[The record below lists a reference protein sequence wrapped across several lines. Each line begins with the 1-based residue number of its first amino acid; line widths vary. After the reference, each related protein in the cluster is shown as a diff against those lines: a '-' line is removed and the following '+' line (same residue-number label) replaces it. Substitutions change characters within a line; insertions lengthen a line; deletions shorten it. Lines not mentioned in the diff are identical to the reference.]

1 METAIMYILVYALL
15 AVIILSEITLIVVMV
30 LNIKKQKTVGKT
42 IRIGI
47 IAGIVLVCMITIWI
61 SSHKSYP
68 LINDWAFLGRDINVI
83 EQKYKTFKEYFTRE
97 DGSGYAVLMTE
108 QITGTKMYDSG
119 DYSCYYME
127 FDKNGKIIKV
137 YCARPFGG

>member
-1 METAIMYILVYALL
+1 METAIMYILAYALL
-15 AVIILSEITLIVVMV
+15 AVIILSVITLIVVMV
-30 LNIKKQKTVGKT
+30 LNIKKQKTVGKN
-42 IRIGI
+42 IRIGTI
-47 IAGIVLVCMITIWI
+47 VGIVLVCMITIWI

-83 EQKYKTFKEYFTRE
+83 EQKYKTFKECSTRE

-108 QITGTKMYDSG
+108 QITGIKMYDSD

-127 FDKNGKIIKV
+127 FDKTGKIIKV
-137 YCARPFGG
+137 YCSRPVGG

>member
-1 METAIMYILVYALL
+1 METAIMYILAYALL
-15 AVIILSEITLIVVMV
+15 AVIILSVITLIVVMV

-68 LINDWAFLGRDINVI
+68 LINDWAFLGRDITVI
-83 EQKYKTFKEYFTRE
+83 EQKYKTFKKCFTRE

-108 QITGTKMYDSG
+108 QITGIKMYDSD

-127 FDKNGKIIKV
+127 FDKTGKIIKV
-137 YCARPFGG
+137 YCSRPVGG

>member
-1 METAIMYILVYALL
+1 METAIMYILAYALL
-15 AVIILSEITLIVVMV
+15 AVIILSVITLIVVMV

-68 LINDWAFLGRDINVI
+68 LINDWAFLGRDITVI
-83 EQKYKTFKEYFTRE
+83 EQKYKTFKEFSTRE

-108 QITGTKMYDSG
+108 QITGIKMYDSD

-127 FDKNGKIIKV
+127 FDKTGKIIKV
-137 YCARPFGG
+137 YCSRPVGG

>member
-1 METAIMYILVYALL
+1 MEIAIIYILVYALL
-15 AVIILSEITLIVVMV
+15 AVILLSVII
-30 LNIKKQKTVGKT
+30 NIKKQKTDGKT
-42 IRIGI
+42 IRTGTIV
-47 IAGIVLVCMITIWI
+47 GIVLVCMITIWI

-83 EQKYKTFKEYFTRE
+83 EQKYKTFNSYSTRE
-97 DGSGYAVLMTE
+97 DGSGYAVLKTG
-108 QITGTKMYDSG
+108 QITGIKMYDSG

-137 YCARPFGG
+137 YCSRPEGG

>member
-1 METAIMYILVYALL
+1 MIYIFVYALL
-15 AVIILSEITLIVVMV
+15 AVILISVIALIVVMV
-30 LNIKKQKTVGKT
+30 KNLKKQKKVGKN
-42 IRIGI
+42 IRIGTI
-47 IAGIVLVCMITIWI
+47 IGIVLGCMITIWI

-83 EQKYKTFKEYFTRE
+83 EQKYKTFKNYVTRE

-119 DYSCYYME
+119 DYSCYFMD

>member
-1 METAIMYILVYALL
+1 MEIAMIYILAYALL
-15 AVIILSEITLIVVMV
+15 AVIFISVITLLVVMV
-30 LNIKKQKTVGKT
+30 IKIKKQKKVGTT
-42 IRIGI
+42 IKQVTIV
-47 IAGIVLVCMITIWI
+47 GIVLGCMLTIWI

-68 LINDWAFLGRDINVI
+68 LINDWAFLGKNISNI
-83 EQKYKTFKEYFTRE
+83 EQKYKMIDPVTMD

-137 YCARPFGG
+137 YCRRPEGG

>member
-30 LNIKKQKTVGKT
+30 LNIKKQKTVGKN
-42 IRIGI
+42 IRIGTI
-47 IAGIVLVCMITIWI
+47 VGIVLVCMITIWI

>member
-1 METAIMYILVYALL
+1 MEIAIIYIFVYALL
-15 AVIILSEITLIVVMV
+15 AVIILSVITLIVVMV

-68 LINDWAFLGRDINVI
+68 LINDWAFLGRDITVI
-83 EQKYKTFKEYFTRE
+83 EQKYKTFKDYVTRE
-97 DGSGYAVLMTE
+97 DGSGYAVLNTA
-108 QITGTKMYDSG
+108 QITGRKMYDSG

-127 FDKNGKIIKV
+127 FDKTGKIIKV

>member
-1 METAIMYILVYALL
+1 MEIAIIYIFVYALL
-15 AVIILSEITLIVVMV
+15 AVILLSVII
-30 LNIKKQKTVGKT
+30 NIKKQKTDGKT
-42 IRIGI
+42 IRTGKIV
-47 IAGIVLVCMITIWI
+47 GIVLVCMITIWI

-68 LINDWAFLGRDINVI
+68 LINDWAFLGRDITVI
-83 EQKYKTFKEYFTRE
+83 EQKYKTFKECFTRE

-137 YCARPFGG
+137 YCERPEGG

>member
-1 METAIMYILVYALL
+1 MIYIFVYALL
-15 AVIILSEITLIVVMV
+15 AVILISVIALIAVMV
-30 LNIKKQKTVGKT
+30 KNLKKQKKVGKN
-42 IRIGI
+42 IRIGTI
-47 IAGIVLVCMITIWI
+47 IGIVLGCMITIWI

-83 EQKYKTFKEYFTRE
+83 EQKYKTFKNYVTRE

-119 DYSCYYME
+119 DYSCYFME

>member
-1 METAIMYILVYALL
+1 METAMIYILAYALL
-15 AVIILSEITLIVVMV
+15 AVIFISVITLLVVMV
-30 LNIKKQKTVGKT
+30 LNIKKQKKVGTT
-42 IRIGI
+42 IKQVTIV
-47 IAGIVLVCMITIWI
+47 GIVLGCMLTIWI

-68 LINDWAFLGRDINVI
+68 LINDWAFLGKNISNI
-83 EQKYKTFKEYFTRE
+83 EQKYKMIDPVTRD

-108 QITGTKMYDSG
+108 QITGIKMYDSG

-137 YCARPFGG
+137 YCRRPEGG